1 MKTMLLT
8 IAAVSIGIPALFTG
22 MHPARHLCPDYSVTS
37 PADDR
42 SERTSRSNA
51 DSALSGT
58 RRSFRPPLP
67 ADTGVNYEGS
77 IPLTQQN
84 RVENYAI
91 VFSKTGMEDF
101 NLLIDCT
108 FTLRFDE
115 DSTAVMRFGGDAAY
129 SVGALRVTVS
139 PEAAWHYDPEAKTIA
154 FTAPTRQPRRIRMT
168 YVYCNLT
175 SAFVYGDNGCELW
188 EPSYGEN
195 FYPYVFGDRSLFD
208 VRYELPAGIVPL
220 GGYPTQ
226 ECVGKGNT
234 RLFHSRIPETVVS
247 HSCVFA
253 LLDTTRYR
261 ETVHLLDRDTL
272 RLWFMPAPEVPAARI
287 DELHRLTRDAT
298 AFFAACFGPY
308 DDTRNAIGGHPV
320 YLFHTSGYSN
330 RNNLNLIS
338 ASQEK
343 FAAKPHLL
351 PLAHEIGH
359 RWLGEWTLLIPDG
372 AEAAYFIKES
382 LNEYMTLLFVRA
394 TAGEEVFRSLLET
407 EYEKPMQ
414 TVRGTVADARLID
427 MRHNDNNTAVY
438 CKGPVVLDRVASRMG
453 YDRWIGFMRR
463 FYATWRYRPGL
474 AYPSF
479 VGLLARDDPQAAR
492 LLDSLV
498 RTF

>member
-1 MKTMLLT
+1 MKTMFLT
-8 IAAVSIGIPALFTG
+8 VAAVSIGIPALFTG
-22 MHPARHLCPDYSVTS
+22 MQPARHLSPDYSVTI

-42 SERTSRSNA
+42 SERTSRIRVA
-51 DSALSGT
+51 SARSGT
-58 RRSFRPPLP
+58 RRSFRSPLP
-67 ADTGVNYEGS
+67 ADTGAYYEGS
-77 IPLTQQN
+77 APHTQQN
-84 RVENYAI
+84 RAENYAI

-101 NLLIDCT
+101 NLRVDCT
-108 FTLRFDE
+108 FTLRYDE
-115 DSTAVMRFGGDAAY
+115 DSTAVMRFSGDAAY
-129 SVGALRVTVS
+129 SVSELRVTVS

-154 FTAPTRQPRRIRMT
+154 FTAPTRQPRHIRMT
-168 YVYCNLT
+168 YDYCNLT

-188 EPSYGEN
+188 EPSFGEN
-195 FYPYVFGDRSLFD
+195 FYPYVFGDHSLFD
-208 VRYELPAGIVPL
+208 VRYELPAGIVPV
-220 GGYPTQ
+220 GGYPAQ
-226 ECVGKGNT
+226 ECIGKGNT
-234 RLFHSRIPETVVS
+234 RLFHSCIPEPVVS

-287 DELHRLTRDAT
+287 EELHRLTHDAT

-308 DDTRNAIGGHPV
+308 DVVRNAISGHPV

-343 FAAKPHLL
+343 FATKPHLL

-372 AEAAYFIKES
+372 DEAAYFIKES

-394 TAGEEVFRSLLET
+394 TACEDVFRTLLET
-407 EYEKPMQ
+407 EYEKPQQ
-414 TVRGTVADARLID
+414 TVRGTTADARLID
-427 MRHNDNNTAVY
+427 MRYNNNTAVY

-463 FYATWRYRPGL
+463 FYATWQFRPGL
-474 AYPSF
+474 TYPSF